1 MTKNLNFKWR
11 GVFRLSAT
19 FLIASI
25 CLLACK
31 KKVTTVGVH
40 SIDPSEILQSGE
52 IDTFTIN
59 TFTFQEDSI
68 KTSNPLYALLGSYV
82 DPVFGKVDASLYTQ
96 FALPSTNFNFEDFSA
111 ITIDS
116 VVLGLAYRGF
126 YGVQDAQTFEVY
138 QITEDLSLDS
148 TYYQFSSKAV
158 NSTNLVVP
166 GYEVITPNVN
176 DVTVVGAD
184 TVESQLRLRL
194 DNSLATSVFA
204 EAENNPST
212 FQSQANFK
220 SYFKGLHVKVNNP
233 SQQANEGGVFY
244 FSLNSSNSEVTI
256 FYKQNG
262 ESKTYTLEIN
272 SSCADFNHI
281 DFDMTGTAVANQI
294 ADSTLGNVSYY
305 AQALNL
311 RAAISLPNLS
321 SIPKNAVIHKAML
334 YLPVQYQTGYKYQPT
349 DRLFI
354 KRAVNASGSEIDD
367 LRIGAIYDDYFNHY
381 AIDIRSYVQS
391 VVWEKYENTYL
402 LANPDLFNTSVNRMI
417 FNGRNTNNKKK
428 PKLVILY
435 TTF

>member
-31 KKVTTVGVH
+31 KKVTTLGVN

-59 TFTFQEDSI
+59 TFTFKEDSI
-68 KTSNPLYALLGSYV
+68 ATSNPLYALLGSYV

-96 FALPSTNFNFEDFSA
+96 FALPSTNFNFEDFST

-126 YGVQDAQTFEVY
+126 YGVEDEQTFEVY
-138 QITEDLSLDS
+138 QMTEGLSIDS
-148 TYYQFSSKAV
+148 TYYQFSNKTV

-166 GYEVITPNVN
+166 GYETMIPSTTSI
-176 DVTVVGAD
+176 TVVGAD
-184 TVESQLRLRL
+184 TVESQLRIRL
-194 DNSLATSVFA
+194 DNSVGTNLFS
-204 EAENNPST
+204 EAENNSST
-212 FQSQANFK
+212 FESQENFK
-220 SYFKGLHVKVNNP
+220 NYFKGLHVKVNNP
-233 SQQANEGGVFY
+233 MQQANEGGVFY
-244 FSLNSSNSEVTI
+244 FNLNSSNSELTI
-256 FYKQNG
+256 FYKQGG
-262 ESKTYTLEIN
+262 ESKTYALEIN
-272 SSCADFNHI
+272 SSCADFNHL
-281 DFDMTGTAVANQI
+281 DFDMTGTPVESQL

-305 AQALNL
+305 AQALHL
-311 RAAISLPNLS
+311 RAAISLPNLN

-334 YLPVQYQTGYKYQPT
+334 YLPVQYQMGYKYEPR
-349 DRLFI
+349 DRLYL
-354 KRAVNASGSEIDD
+354 KRAVQMSGSEIEA
-367 LRIGAIYDDYFNHY
+367 LGISAIYDEYFNHY
-381 AIDIRSYVQS
+381 AVDIRSYVQS

-417 FNGRNTNNKKK
+417 FNGSNTNNKKK